1 MLLVSSS
8 TSGLSQHKSTVRPF
22 SFHYFVELGTL
33 HISNVLLSFVAKCW
47 IINQQGG
54 SDSCRLERNF
64 VVFTLKRLTFPLFFC
79 HPKLFSKIKFFFLLT
94 WIWRATKIQRKT
106 TRMGQL
112 LHLIWKTSLFIGHC
126 YCLRLLSLHLW
137 CHRLVG
143 FVIGET
149 DAPSSSNKSFL
160 PTEQCLQDQGE
171 MRGKGKLFILCR

>member
-1 MLLVSSS
+1 MAVMLLVSSS

-79 HPKLFSKIKFFFLLT
+79 HPSLFSKIKFFFFIDLDLKGHQDTEEDNTNGPIAAFDLKNKFVYRTLLLPE
-94 WIWRATKIQRKT
+94 IA
-106 TRMGQL
+106 L
-112 LHLIWKTSLFIGHC
+112 
-126 YCLRLLSLHLW
+126 
-137 CHRLVG
+137 
-143 FVIGET
+143 
-149 DAPSSSNKSFL
+149 SSSMVSQVGGL
-160 PTEQCLQDQGE
+160 CD
-171 MRGKGKLFILCR
+171 RGD